1 MQRWN
6 PYPFFRLII
15 PFVLGILASVY
26 TDLHFGLP
34 HHFYLVFAVL
44 FMIPVM
50 LSYFVKSWQ
59 MRWVPG
65 MLTALFLV
73 LAGFSLTVYHTPK
86 YHPLNISNRQ
96 EILGVYLLRIT
107 EPLTE
112 KENSYK
118 TTGELISVIDSGDK
132 RPLGGEVL
140 IYFEKDSLANSL
152 RYGDKIIVNA
162 RISEVSPPGNPHQF
176 NYKRFLANSGIY
188 HQVYISGDRW
198 RKTGE
203 NQVNPVFQF
212 AYSARHKLLHMLKK
226 NGLHGDEYAVVSAI
240 LLGYDDFMDR
250 ELREKYAG
258 AGALHVLCVSGL
270 HVGIIFLILSFILK
284 PLGRNKALRYL
295 KMALLLVSIWAY
307 AFITGLSPSV
317 MRAGIMFSLFAWRE
331 SRREKSNP
339 YNILAAS
346 AFILLAIDPWMITKI
361 GFQLSYSAVLAIISL
376 FNPIYSLM
384 PVKNTILDYF
394 WKLTVVSI
402 AAQIGTFPFAIFYF
416 HQFPTYFFITNII
429 VIPLVWLIL
438 NLGILV
444 LVASAFSTLV
454 SLQLSSALWF
464 LLVALNRSVEYI
476 DALPG
481 STLHGLVISFGQVL
495 LIYATIILLSRAF
508 ITRNAKLVVAA
519 GSVLVLLGLSLS
531 LDRVNRMQQKE
542 IIVYQAGRSTG
553 IDFISGSKAWFLAD
567 SALMHDDQ
575 AIDFNISGNRIY
587 SGVQSVDQITIG
599 DSVTAHVDSSH
610 AAFRF
615 YTPGFVYF
623 EGKRIALLGSN
634 HQKHKPD
641 KAMDVDVLILSG
653 KPGLT
658 MEEIRSEFVFKN
670 LVLDVSLAP
679 WLAGRWKPYCDSIGI
694 RCHNVRTGGSFSM
707 EIQGEL

>member
-6 PYPFFRLII
+6 PYPFFRLIV
-15 PFVLGILASVY
+15 PFVLGILASIY
-26 TDLHFGLP
+26 SGLHFDLS
-34 HHFYLVFAVL
+34 HHFYLVFAIL
-44 FMIPVM
+44 FMIPVL

-65 MLTALFLV
+65 MLTTIFLF

-86 YHPLNISNRQ
+86 YHPLNISNHEETRGV
-96 EILGVYLLRIT
+96 ILMRIT

-112 KENSYK
+112 KTNSYK
-118 TTGELISVIDSGDK
+118 TTGELLSVIDSGDK
-132 RPLGGEVL
+132 RPLSGEVL
-140 IYFEKDSLANSL
+140 IYFEKDSLVKSL

-162 RISEVSPPGNPHQF
+162 RISEVSAPGNPHQF

-188 HQVYISGDRW
+188 HQVYLSSDRW

-203 NQVNPVFQF
+203 NQVNPVFEF
-212 AYSARHKLLHMLKK
+212 AYSARQKLLYMLKE

-250 ELREKYAG
+250 ELRDKYAG

-284 PLGRNKALRYL
+284 PLSRNKTLRYL
-295 KMALLLVSIWAY
+295 KMALLLLSIWVY

-376 FNPIYSLM
+376 FSPIYSLM
-384 PVKNTILDYF
+384 PVKNMLLDYF

-416 HQFPTYFFITNII
+416 HQFPTYFFITNIV

-444 LVASAFSTLV
+444 LVVSAFSTLV
-454 SLQLSSALWF
+454 SLYLSSALWF

-481 STLHGLVISFGQVL
+481 STLQGLVISFGQVVI
-495 LIYATIILLSRAF
+495 IYSAIILLSRAF
-508 ITRNAKLVVAA
+508 ITRNAILLII
-519 GSVLVLLGLSLS
+519 GSSVMVLLGLSLS
-531 LDRVNRMQQKE
+531 MDRLNRLQQKE
-542 IIVYQAGRSTG
+542 IIVYHAGRNTG

-575 AIDFNISGNRIY
+575 TIDFNISGNRIY
-587 SGVQSVDQITIG
+587 SGVRSVSQIELG
-599 DSVTAHVDSSH
+599 DSATAVVDSSG
-610 AAFRF
+610 AAFHL
-615 YTPGFVYF
+615 YAPGFVCF
-623 EGKRIALLGSN
+623 EGKRIALLGSD

-641 KAMDVDVLILSG
+641 KPMDVDVLILSG
-653 KPGLT
+653 KPVLT
-658 MEEIRSEFVFKN
+658 MEEIRAEFDFEN
-670 LVLDVSLAP
+670 LILDVSLAP
-679 WLAGRWKPYCDSIGI
+679 WLARRWKPYCDSIGI
-694 RCHNVRTGGSFSM
+694 RCHNVRTEGSFIM
-707 EIQGEL
+707 EI